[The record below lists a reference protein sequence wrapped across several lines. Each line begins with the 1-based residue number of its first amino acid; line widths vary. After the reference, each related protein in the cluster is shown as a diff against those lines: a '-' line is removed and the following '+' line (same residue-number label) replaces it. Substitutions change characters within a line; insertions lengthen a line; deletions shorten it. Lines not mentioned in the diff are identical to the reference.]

1 MEGGFVLA
9 YSLAVALPR
18 YSALGLFRVNAWW
31 FNMTELDSSLT
42 IDVQAVQPT
51 VDRESTL
58 ATDNEDSSRNIVM
71 AEVKGDEES
80 VESGNSSNEED
91 RQTDETTCII
101 VGTSPPPPPVVNPW
115 NKNTKNARNSAE
127 KGRTRLYWI
136 ARYVYQRLT
145 VLSAL

>member
-1 MEGGFVLA
+1 MWKEGCVLA

-18 YSALGLFRVNAWW
+18 YSAVGTKSNALV
-31 FNMTELDSSLT
+31 NMTEVDSSLT

-71 AEVKGDEES
+71 TEVKGDEES
-80 VESGNSSNEED
+80 VENGNSSNEED
-91 RQTDETTCII
+91 RQTDETTRII

-115 NKNTKNARNSAE
+115 NKNTKNARNSTE
-127 KGRTRLYWI
+127 KGRTRLYGI
-136 ARYVYQRLT
+136 ACYVYLRLT